1 MTFDITQNNNH
12 LTITFSAQL
21 EHVDRAADET
31 KRFLAS
37 FGLDR
42 QSFNVTLGLREAL
55 NNAVMR
61 GCNKNRKKNVT
72 YNLRY
77 ETDRLIM
84 EVEDEGDGFD
94 WQRYL
99 GKEPPV
105 LAESGRGLPIM
116 EQYFEMIWF
125 NEKGNKVVLVK
136 FL

>member
-1 MTFDITQNNNH
+1 MTFDSTQNKNQ
-12 LTITFSAQL
+12 LAITFSARID
-21 EHVDRAADET
+21 HVDRAADET

-42 QSFNVTLGLREAL
+42 QFFDVVVGLREAL
-55 NNAVMR
+55 NNAVIR
-61 GCNKNRKKNVT
+61 GCDQDQTKNVN
-72 YNLRY
+72 YKMQY
-77 ETDRLIM
+77 ETDRLIV
-84 EVEDEGDGFD
+84 EVEDEGEGFD

-125 NEKGNKVVLVK
+125 NETGNKVVLVK